1 MENAF
6 FQLRSP
12 YIEYSS
18 DSNDVLFDFRCRPA
32 NGAVHK
38 YLHSSIRPEVAKSYF
53 IHVPERFTSNLKYIT
68 SWKIV
73 RNQTMH
79 LKKAPV
85 LILLVWKL
93 MCLEA
98 GKFILILYFT
108 PYNRTISMSKTV
120 IDVGRSVHYLRELTG
135 QEKT

>member
-1 MENAF
+1 
-6 FQLRSP
+6 
-12 YIEYSS
+12 
-18 DSNDVLFDFRCRPA
+18 
-32 NGAVHK
+32 
-38 YLHSSIRPEVAKSYF
+38 
-53 IHVPERFTSNLKYIT
+53 
-68 SWKIV
+68 
-73 RNQTMH
+73 MH

-120 IDVGRSVHYLRELTG
+120 INVGRSVTKRTYRPRINMNSTSLLYISCMVSHSFKVGDDE
-135 QEKT
+135 

>member
-1 MENAF
+1 MPSSSCVLSIQNILVILMTFYSTSVVA
-6 FQLRSP
+6 LRIS
-12 YIEYSS
+12 
-18 DSNDVLFDFRCRPA
+18 
-32 NGAVHK
+32 AVHK

-68 SWKIV
+68 PWKIV
-73 RNQTMH
+73 RNQTMN

-120 IDVGRSVHYLRELTG
+120 IIVGRSVHYLRELTG
-135 QEKT
+135 QE

>member
-1 MENAF
+1 MLFSSCVLYIQNILVILMTFYSTSVNA
-6 FQLRSP
+6 LS
-12 YIEYSS
+12 
-18 DSNDVLFDFRCRPA
+18 PA
-32 NGAVHK
+32 NSAVHK
-38 YLHSSIRPEVAKSYF
+38 YLHSSIKDRKLRSRISYT
-53 IHVPERFTSNLKYIT
+53 VPERFTSNLKYIT
-68 SWKIV
+68 PWKIV

-85 LILLVWKL
+85 LILLVGTL

-120 IDVGRSVHYLRELTG
+120 IDVGRSVHYLIELTG
-135 QEKT
+135 QE